1 MKDTPTEKGFSYR
14 NGRIW
19 KEKGYEMNRLRLEF
33 ENQSRN
39 RRYKKIKN
47 KNKEQLRS
55 VVSKTNDL
63 KGGNY

>member
-1 MKDTPTEKGFSYR
+1 MKV
-14 NGRIW
+14 
-19 KEKGYEMNRLRLEF
+19 KGYEMNRLRLEF

-63 KGGNY
+63 KGGNYYFFKVFRGWKDREGHM